1 MKNYTLITGAS
12 SGIGL
17 ELARIAAKE
26 GRNLFLVA
34 RDAAKLHSVK
44 DELTDGSTNKLIEVR
59 LLAIDLSKP
68 DSAQKVYEFAQKE
81 QMRVD
86 ELINN
91 AGFGDYSLFGESKL
105 TTQLE
110 MITLNISTLTALTH
124 LFLPA
129 MIENNSGKILNLASI
144 AAFLPGPYM
153 SVYYASKHFVLAF
166 SESLAEELRG
176 TGVSVTTLCPGPTKS
191 NFSATAHAE
200 KTSVFKGNIPT
211 SEVVAKYG
219 WAAMQKRKRVVVH
232 GLKNRILVQL
242 TRFIPRKTL
251 SKIVKKIQS

>member
-1 MKNYTLITGAS
+1 MSRFTLITGAS

-34 RDAAKLHSVK
+34 RDAAKLKSVK
-44 DELTDGSTNKLIEVR
+44 GELIDVSPGKSIEVK
-59 LLAIDLSKP
+59 LLVIDLSKP
-68 DSAQKVYEFAQKE
+68 NTAQKVYEFAQKE
-81 QMRVD
+81 QMLVD

-91 AGFGDYSLFGESKL
+91 AGFGDYSLLSESKL
-105 TTQLE
+105 ATQLE

-124 LFLPA
+124 LFLPF
-129 MIENNSGKILNLASI
+129 MIKNNSGKILNLASI

-166 SESLAEELRG
+166 SEGLAEELRG

-191 NFSATAHAE
+191 NFSTTAHAE
-200 KTSVFKGNIPT
+200 KTNVFKGNIPT
-211 SEVVAKYG
+211 SEVVAKFG

-232 GLKNRILVQL
+232 SLKNRILVQL

-251 SKIVKKIQS
+251 SKIVRKVQS